1 MIVYVGSFSGVA
13 TTLLFRKGTAG
24 EEPARFPFEK
34 HVEGGNCCAPFSLS
48 PHSLRFIEGSKSS
61 VPRSIITC
69 SSRALGFGPEMEP
82 IASALDTIKGFVQ
95 SGEQFVKGAFQR
107 CFDPHRKNPV
117 RTTLFLLFSLNQ
129 TLIVVFLGI
138 SDTKIF
144 AFKRSASISK
154 ISFGVQWF
162 CGGIHASSSSLS
174 LLGLLSHTGLPGK
187 YTISSLQC
195 IK

>member
-1 MIVYVGSFSGVA
+1 MWGPSPESPPPCYLGRGLRA
-13 TTLLFRKGTAG
+13 KNRLD
-24 EEPARFPFEK
+24 FPFEK

-61 VPRSIITC
+61 VPRSK
-69 SSRALGFGPEMEP
+69 SRRRALGFGPEMEP
-82 IASALDTIKGFVQ
+82 IASVLDTIKGFVQ

-117 RTTLFLLFSLNQ
+117 WTILFLLFSLNQ

-162 CGGIHASSSSLS
+162 CGAYMRVH
-174 LLGLLSHTGLPGK
+174 LLYLF
-187 YTISSLQC
+187 
-195 IK
+195 